1 MEQDFTTGLEFGR
14 ALERLRVHGDRLDAI
29 EEAVSGIRAEL
40 TKARGYINRG
50 GILVALATG
59 GMATNLGTE
68 AGADLLRTLIKTLF
82 RM

>member
-40 TKARGYINRG
+40 TKARGYISRG
-50 GILVALATG
+50 GLLIALWTG
-59 GMATNLGTE
+59 GMLTNASTDS
-68 AGADLLRTLIKTLF
+68 GAELLRTLLRTLF

>member
-29 EEAVSGIRAEL
+29 EAAVSGIRAEL
-40 TKARGYINRG
+40 TKARGYITRG
-50 GILVALATG
+50 GLLVALWTG
-59 GMATNLGTE
+59 GMVTNLNTE
-68 AGADLLRTLIKTLF
+68 TGADLLRTLIKALF